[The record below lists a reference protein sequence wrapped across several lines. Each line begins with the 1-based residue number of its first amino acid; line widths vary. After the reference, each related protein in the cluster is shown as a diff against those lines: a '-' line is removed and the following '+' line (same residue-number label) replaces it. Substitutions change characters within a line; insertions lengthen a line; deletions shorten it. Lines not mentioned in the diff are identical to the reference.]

1 MTAVT
6 SSRYIQKSK
15 GTRMADPIAV
25 SISVLAL
32 AVSAGTAWL
41 TLLRR
46 GTVEMTRPTQ
56 IYFGAD
62 SSRWGDL
69 RISPKVYLRALL
81 FATSKRGRV
90 LENMHIAVSRNDT
103 QQAFNIWV
111 YGEHEELVRGSGLFV
126 GETGV
131 EANHHFLLPPNAN
144 AFGFAAGRYKLDVFA
159 HVLGDKQRKL
169 LFSEVLEVAGEAA
182 REMREYGAGLYFD
195 WEPDSSRYISHVEQ
209 HLERPK
215 DWDLGTFASQE
226 PDT

>member
-1 MTAVT
+1 MTDPLAVT
-6 SSRYIQKSK
+6 
-15 GTRMADPIAV
+15 
-25 SISVLAL
+25 ISVLAL
-32 AVSAGTAWL
+32 AVSTGTAWL
-41 TLLRR
+41 TLIRR

-90 LENMHIAVSRNDT
+90 VENMHIAVSRNDI

-111 YGEHEELVRGSGLFV
+111 YGEREKLVRGSGLFV

-131 EANHHFLLPPNAN
+131 EANHHFLLPPTAS

-159 HVLGDKQRKL
+159 HVLGDKQQKL
-169 LFSEVLEVAGEAA
+169 LFSEVLEVTQEIV
-182 REMREYGAGLYFD
+182 REMRECGAGVYFD

-215 DWDLGTFASQE
+215 RWDLSTFASQE
-226 PDT
+226 PEN